1 MAYDLSQQFV
11 VGISSSALF
20 DLKEEDRIFR
30 EEGLQAFI
38 DYQRKREEVNLSPG
52 SAFPLIKGLLNLN
65 TDLERPKVEVIL
77 MSRNHPDVC
86 LRVFISI
93 DHHGLAISR
102 ASLTEGEC
110 ESRAS
115 CWTFRTASAISRR
128 ESKVRPEKVTGPRCA
143 HYRSEFSGARKSD

>member
-86 LRVFISI
+86 LRVFNSI

-102 ASLTEGEC
+102 ASLTGGDPLEPY
-110 ESRAS
+110 S
-115 CWTFRTASAISRR
+115 C
-128 ESKVRPEKVTGPRCA
+128 RP
-143 HYRSEFSGARKSD
+143 SM